1 MSFLDKWGDECNELV
16 ENVIDAQQI
25 DWIDEGLINR
35 VFGEYIYYKI
45 RQIFWVY
52 FYTFVIF
59 IICVWVLLDESLTF
73 NKPIRYILAIAGI
86 KFISI
91 MRMIVEDYIG
101 RQFSETVVKMFK
113 KNPDSWHQ
121 ITQEEDEDNG
131 RN

>member
-1 MSFLDKWGDECNELV
+1 MNFLEQWGDECNELV

-35 VFGEYIYYKI
+35 VFGEYIHYKI

-59 IICVWVLLDESLTF
+59 IVCVWILLDESLTF
-73 NKPIRYILAIAGI
+73 SKPIRYILAIAGI

-113 KNPDSWHQ
+113 QNPDSWHQ
-121 ITQEEDEDNG
+121 ITQEEDKDNG